1 MIRSLWIAKTGLDVQ
16 QTHLDTIS
24 NNLANGT
31 TTGYKRVKPMFE
43 DLIYQTI
50 RQPGGP
56 TTGDAQSPSGLQVG
70 AGARVAATERIHIQ
84 GALNRTENP
93 LDVAIYGNGLLRL
106 ELRFQSRR
114 HRLPFLR
121 AV

>member
-56 TTGDAQSPSGLQVG
+56 TTGMPNHHLA
-70 AGARVAATERIHIQ
+70 
-84 GALNRTENP
+84 
-93 LDVAIYGNGLLRL
+93 
-106 ELRFQSRR
+106 FK
-114 HRLPFLR
+114 
-121 AV
+121 